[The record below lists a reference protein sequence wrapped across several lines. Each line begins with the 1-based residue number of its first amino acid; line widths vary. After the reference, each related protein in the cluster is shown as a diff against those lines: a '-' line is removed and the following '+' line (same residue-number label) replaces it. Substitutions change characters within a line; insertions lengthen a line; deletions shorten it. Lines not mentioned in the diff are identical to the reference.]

1 MTIRRKGKTAS
12 VKRSFRAVIS
22 EQGSLEAIC
31 TAGSCTAS
39 SLKGEKMKL
48 KYSKEIKQ
56 QITGRKRVRHL
67 HINWDEVKMF
77 FAISIMPFGFLA
89 AVIAWLVL

>member
-12 VKRSFRAVIS
+12 VKRNFLADIS
-22 EQGSLEAIC
+22 EQGSPEAIC

-48 KYSKEIKQ
+48 KYSKEINQ
-56 QITGRKRVRHL
+56 QMTGRRRARRL
-67 HINWDEVKMF
+67 RINWDEVKMF